1 MGWKPI
7 AELTEEEFDE
17 AYMHHR
23 LVVWNSCNG
32 PHMVSSVHD
41 PYVGAWHVQADGVWE
56 KYLVLPD
63 AAA

>member
-7 AELTEEEFDE
+7 AELTEDEFE
-17 AYMHHR
+17 GVLMHNR
-23 LVVWNSCNG
+23 MMLSNSCNG
-32 PHMVSSVHD
+32 PYHLTSASNH
-41 PYVGAWHVQADGVWE
+41 YLGAWEIQVEGVWE